1 MRVHDDEKNA
11 DINNHKFFNKK
22 SIYMLVEEEK
32 KIQSRRGNCS
42 HHAGV
47 KAQ

>member
-32 KIQSRRGNCS
+32 KFKVEEGIVVIMQ
-42 HHAGV
+42 V
-47 KAQ
+47 